1 LERYWHFRK
10 TTFSHEENPKR
21 SSKNT
26 ASKACYDV
34 RQHRQF
40 DHFRTMSSS
49 APKQP
54 WWREVL
60 TFSKSERI
68 GILFLLVLVVSV
80 WWVPAMFGRKKEA
93 VFVDTRIDSLA
104 NSLPPV
110 QPAGEGYVR
119 SRSEGAK
126 KNNSSMERIPDPFPF
141 DPNVA
146 TTEEW
151 QRLGLSDR
159 TITTIQR
166 FRDKGGRF
174 RKPADIMKIYGLH
187 PSLAAQLMPY
197 VRIPSPQNMRHDP
210 PDSLMTKHQFSKAA
224 PRILDINKADS
235 ADWESLPGIG
245 PTLAGRIIKYRNK
258 LGGFHTITQVGE
270 TYGLADSVFRRVE
283 KRLQLGDAQPSG
295 LIPVNSATFEQLS
308 NHPYIPFRLA
318 KAIISYRD
326 QHGPYKRKEDLMRIA
341 IMTTEAL
348 DKMMPYLQ
356 FDQ

>member
-10 TTFSHEENPKR
+10 TTFLHEENPKR

-26 ASKACYDV
+26 APKACYDV

-80 WWVPAMFGRKKEA
+80 WWVPAMFGRKNKA

-151 QRLGLSDR
+151 QRLGLSER
-159 TITTIQR
+159 TITTIHR

-174 RKPADIMKIYGLH
+174 RRPEDITKIYGLS
-187 PSLAAQLMPY
+187 PRLAASLIPY
-197 VRIPSPQNMRHDP
+197 VRIQTASNKWTDR
-210 PDSLMTKHQFSKAA
+210 PDSMMIKNKFSKSP
-224 PRILDINKADS
+224 PRILDINTADS

-245 PTLAGRIIKYRNK
+245 PTLAGRIIRYRNR
-258 LGGFHTITQVGE
+258 LGGFHSISQVGE
-270 TYGLADSVFRRVE
+270 TYGLADSVFRIIE
-283 KRLQLGDAQPSG
+283 KRIQLGDDHSPAR
-295 LIPVNSATFEQLS
+295 IPVNTATFEQFS
-308 NHPYIPFRLA
+308 AHPYIPFRLA
-318 KAIISYRD
+318 KSIIAYRD
-326 QHGPYKRKEDLMRIA
+326 QHGPYKSRNDLMRIA
-341 IMTTEAL
+341 IMSPDVL
-348 DKMMPYLQ
+348 DRVLPYLQ
-356 FDQ
+356 FDE